1 MFFIRLQTATII
13 KSEYSTILSRLMS
26 GCSSSVSLPPCF
38 CLMKCNKTFLKV
50 MWEMHISSSNTYKLE
65 AQNIPFFFFLSKVTS
80 SSMGNYFIFKWQ
92 YNIWKKMEFTWL
104 FEFYSDFSWRRY
116 PLTCLSWLHSLWYTV
131 LEISWINITSI
142 RLSSYLQVK
151 LF

>member
-1 MFFIRLQTATII
+1 MIYELISKTSREISHGALNSFSSSPLSEHVQPAQNQDYRWLISLFSNFMFFIRLQTATII

-65 AQNIPFFFFLSKVTS
+65 AQNIPFFFFS
-80 SSMGNYFIFKWQ
+80 FKSH
-92 YNIWKKMEFTWL
+92 I
-104 FEFYSDFSWRRY
+104 
-116 PLTCLSWLHSLWYTV
+116 
-131 LEISWINITSI
+131 
-142 RLSSYLQVK
+142 K
-151 LF
+151 LNG